1 MNINVIGA
9 GLAGSE
15 AAFQLAEMGYS
26 VKLYEMRPVKTTPA
40 HHTANFAEL
49 VCSNS
54 LKGMEPKTGAGLLK
68 KELELMDSM
77 LIKTAYEHSVSAGGA
92 LAVDRDAF
100 SEAVTRIV
108 SNHPNIEVVYE
119 EVTEI
124 PEGPTIVCSGPLTSE
139 GLSEAIMKL
148 LGEDYLYFYDAAA
161 PIVTKESINMDI
173 AYLKSRYDKGE
184 ADYIN
189 CPMTAEEFDVWYEEV
204 INAKTSD
211 IKDFE
216 LKLYEGCMPFEEM
229 ARRGKQTLLY
239 GPLKPVGLWRS
250 DEDRSKAVVQL
261 RQDNANAS
269 LYNIVGMQTNIKWGD
284 QKRIIQMI
292 PGLENA
298 EIVRYGVMH
307 RNTFINSV
315 KYLNKNLQFKARKD
329 LFFAGQITGLEGYNC
344 AIMSG
349 LVAAKNLDH
358 YLKGEDFT
366 EYPLETMTGALLHYI
381 TTTDEKHFQPMG
393 PNFGLLPQLSYRH
406 KKKQRKELY
415 GKRALEV
422 FKTIK
427 L

>member
-15 AAFQLAEMGYS
+15 AAYQLAEMGYKVS
-26 VKLYEMRPVKTTPA
+26 LFEMRPKKMTPA
-40 HHTANFAEL
+40 HHTAHFAEL

-54 LKGMEPKTGAGLLK
+54 LKGMEPKTGPGLLK
-68 KELELMDSM
+68 KELEMMDSM
-77 LIKTAYEHSVSAGGA
+77 IIRMAYEHSVSAGGA
-92 LAVDRDAF
+92 LAVDRDGF
-100 SEAVTRIV
+100 SVAVTTLITD
-108 SNHPNIEVVYE
+108 HPNIDVVYG

-124 PEGPTIVCSGPLTSE
+124 PEGPTIVCSGPLTSDA
-139 GLSEAIMKL
+139 LSESIMKL

-161 PIVTKESINMDI
+161 PIVTKESIDMTK
-173 AYLKSRYDKGE
+173 AYYKSRYDKGD

-189 CPMTAEEFDVWYEEV
+189 CPMTKEEFSTWYQEV

-229 ARRGKQTLLY
+229 ARRGEQTLTF
-239 GPLKPVGLWRS
+239 GPLKPVGLRRE
-250 DEDRSKAVVQL
+250 EDTDVYAVVQL

-284 QKRIIQMI
+284 QTRIIQMI

-315 KYLNKNLQFKARKD
+315 KYLNKNLQFKNREN

-344 AIMSG
+344 AVMSG
-349 LVAAKNLDH
+349 LVAAKNLDK
-358 YLKGEDFT
+358 YLKDEAFIDF
-366 EYPLETMTGALLHYI
+366 PMETMTGALLNYI
-381 TTTDEKHFQPMG
+381 TATDEKHFQPMG
-393 PNFGLLPQLSYRH
+393 PNFGLLPQLGYRH
-406 KKKQRKELY
+406 KKKERKELY

-422 FKTIK
+422 FEKVE